1 MLFLIAFSARF
12 LFATLAFPL
21 AVTYAGLNKGSDGY
35 ERIAQNLIEG
45 HGFRVF
51 PDSAPTTLRV
61 PMYPLFLAG
70 IYAVFGG
77 RLWVVQIFQSVLGGV
92 TTVVVAIIA
101 LRFFGTRP
109 AWLAGLAYAFYPG
122 DLVACSRYLT
132 EPLAILFL
140 MLAVVCFERV
150 RCRPTAAGGALLG
163 LLIGLAAGTQN
174 AFAFLLP
181 VYCMALF
188 LSREFRGQWKRGVA
202 AMAAAGVVCVA
213 VVAPW
218 TWRAFELT
226 GHFVYPSTLG
236 GHAVHDGYV
245 VAEGLSSGEPVH
257 ALLERARKIARTMAR
272 ENGLE
277 FHPRDRFSWV
287 MYTAEDEYA
296 LDRLL
301 KAKVLGLTVQD
312 PVGAGERALMG
323 LARFWYLG
331 RTTRAT
337 WVGALI
343 HVPLLVLAAIGAIR
357 AIQMGADG
365 VWLWVAI
372 IGYFNVI
379 SGIILPLVRY
389 ATPVMPFVVIL
400 AASLAVRRRRGVEAR
415 SDIRHRAIYATS
427 RPGDRDLLMEG
438 GATMTSP
445 SAIFGTWVP

>member
-1 MLFLIAFSARF
+1 MNSSGTSRRSTRIKLFVMLFLIAFSARF

-35 ERIAQNLIEG
+35 ERIAKNLIEG

-51 PDSAPTTLRV
+51 PDSAPTTLRG
-61 PMYPLFLAG
+61 PLYPLFLAG
-70 IYAVFGG
+70 IYAAFGG
-77 RLWVVQIFQSVLGGV
+77 RLWVVQFFQSIIGGV
-92 TTVVVAIIA
+92 TTLVVAIIA

-109 AWLAGLAYAFYPG
+109 AWLAGLAYALYPG

-132 EPLAILFL
+132 EPLATLLL
-140 MLAVVCFERV
+140 MLAVVCFEHV
-150 RCRPTAAGGALLG
+150 RCRPTAAAGALLG

-181 VYCMALF
+181 VYCVALV
-188 LSREFRGQWKRGVA
+188 LSREFRGQWRRGVA
-202 AMAAAGVVCVA
+202 AMAVAGVVCVA
-213 VVAPW
+213 AVAPW

-236 GHAVHDGYV
+236 GHALNDGYV
-245 VAEGLSSGEPVH
+245 VAEGLSSGEPVY
-257 ALLERARKIARTMAR
+257 ALLDRARKIAGTVAR

-277 FHPRDRFSWV
+277 FHPRDGFSSV
-287 MYTAEDEYA
+287 MYTAQDEYA

-312 PVGAGERALMG
+312 PVGAGERVLMG

-331 RTTRAT
+331 RTPRAT

-343 HVPLLVLAAIGAIR
+343 HLPLLVLAAIGAVR
-357 AIQMGADG
+357 ALRRGADG

-372 IGYFNVI
+372 VCYFNVI

-400 AASLAVRRRRGVEAR
+400 AASLAARRRAE
-415 SDIRHRAIYATS
+415 S
-427 RPGDRDLLMEG
+427 
-438 GATMTSP
+438 
-445 SAIFGTWVP
+445 